1 MKVYGAAS
9 LFFCSSR
16 MRSCI
21 IGVFLGSVDIPWGI
35 IELILWRTALQAD
48 AYWTD
53 VRTEGVAL
61 GY

>member
-9 LFFCSSR
+9 LFFYSSR

-53 VRTEGVAL
+53 VRTKGVAL